1 MSSRWKE
8 MSDVSI
14 ASVLSDHHGFVMCAL
29 WRVIIS
35 SSKDTFWEA
44 PALSL
49 TNLRSVLFRNKCY
62 QSVMIYLYRRVYR
75 TEKDSSNCYA

>member
-49 TNLRSVLFRNKCY
+49 TNLRSVLLH
-62 QSVMIYLYRRVYR
+62 I
-75 TEKDSSNCYA
+75 